1 MDNLTLIPVTNA
13 GTVQTTFN
21 IKVFLEDWLSYVDVK
36 GQSAKTYTTATRQFT
51 SWLTGKGIRNPQRE
65 DILAYRR
72 DLENRGVKA
81 STIQLYIV
89 AIRQFFKWAS
99 SRGLCNDVADNIKG
113 AKIGKDFKKD
123 FLQVADIQK
132 VLNAINRDT
141 LTGKR
146 DYALIALAV
155 TAGLRTVELAR
166 ANIGDINQR
175 AGDDVLF
182 VQGKGKDDK
191 AEYVKLAEP
200 VKIAIRDY
208 LQARGELTADNP
220 LFSATRQNAGDNGN
234 RLYTESISRI
244 IKTHFRNV
252 GMNSDRLTAHSLRHT
267 AATLNL
273 LNGGT
278 LEETRQMMRHTS
290 INTTMIYN
298 HAIERAK
305 NNSEKRTAFAIFG
318 GNL

>member
-21 IKVFLEDWLSYVDVK
+21 IKVCLEDWLSYIDVK

-51 SWLTGKGIRNPQRE
+51 AWLTGKGIRNPQRE

-72 DLENRGVKA
+72 DLENRGIKA

-89 AIRQFFKWAS
+89 AVRQFFKWAS
-99 SRGLCNDVADNIKG
+99 SRG
-113 AKIGKDFKKD
+113 
-123 FLQVADIQK
+123 
-132 VLNAINRDT
+132 
-141 LTGKR
+141 
-146 DYALIALAV
+146 
-155 TAGLRTVELAR
+155 
-166 ANIGDINQR
+166 
-175 AGDDVLF
+175 
-182 VQGKGKDDK
+182 
-191 AEYVKLAEP
+191 
-200 VKIAIRDY
+200 
-208 LQARGELTADNP
+208 
-220 LFSATRQNAGDNGN
+220 
-234 RLYTESISRI
+234 LYTESISRI